1 MKFTVA
7 VIYGGEGHEHNI
19 SVLSAKN
26 LISMIDRRAYDVISV
41 YITESGEWFI
51 ESKDGKIPTFPAF
64 LNGRGGFLAN
74 GKILK
79 TDLAVPLLHGELGE
93 DGVIAGALRA
103 AHIKAVGCPT
113 LAGALTSDK
122 IASKLIAEALGI
134 PTAKWVFAD
143 CEDCDGVIA
152 KAEAKLSY
160 PMFIK
165 PSSLGSSI
173 GISRVSDREEFCK
186 AYKRAIFLCERILIE
201 EEIPFERE
209 LECAYLFSGKK
220 HFFEIGEICLDG
232 EFYDFERKYEKS
244 TRTSHFS
251 GLTEIKEKVI
261 AYSDALREAIG
272 IRGLSRLDFFLTAN
286 GDIYFN
292 EINAL
297 PGMTK
302 TSLYPLLTEKMGFAR
317 GEFINS
323 LIREAL
329 I

>member
-26 LISMIDRRAYDVISV
+26 LISMIDRSAYDIIPV
-41 YITESGEWFI
+41 YITERGEWFI
-51 ESKDGKIPTFPAF
+51 ESEGEKISTFPAF
-64 LNGRGGFLAN
+64 LNGKGGFFKG

-79 TDLAVPLLHGELGE
+79 VDLAVPILHGELGE

-122 IASKLIAEALGI
+122 IASKLIAEAIGI

-143 CEDCDGVIA
+143 CERCDGVIA
-152 KAEAKLSY
+152 KAEEKLSY

-186 AYKRAIFLCERILIE
+186 AYKKAALLSERILIE

-209 LECAYLFSGKK
+209 LECAYLFSGEK

-232 EFYDFERKYEKS
+232 KFYDFERKYEKS
-244 TRTSHFS
+244 TKTSHFS
-251 GLTEIKEKVI
+251 GALEIKEKVI
-261 AYSDALREAIG
+261 AYSDALRAAIG
-272 IRGLSRLDFFLTAN
+272 IRGLSRLDFFLTES
-286 GDIYFN
+286 GEVYFN

-302 TSLYPLLTEKMGFAR
+302 TSLYPLLTEKMGFSK
-317 GEFINS
+317 GEFINN